1 MAISKDAVCV
11 HDFLCESASEGL
23 SKLLLFESFVLM
35 PFCLGARYNPSK
47 GGFFW
52 PDDTAVVYS
61 SWNKGEPRFGLDCS
75 IMVNRKG
82 WGTERCDM
90 ERNYICKIGELTYSL
105 LQKCYRGFSEQ
116 RNRERKE
123 VKHSFPFSNKLQIL
137 TLFYM
142 GE

>member
-1 MAISKDAVCV
+1 MESYVDAIAACLKQGAGILTLRSMEEENYLRTELEKRNLYNM
-11 HDFLCESASEGL
+11 FYW
-23 SKLLLFESFVLM
+23 
-35 PFCLGARYNPSK
+35 LGARYNPRK

-90 ERNYICKIGELTYSL
+90 ERSYICKRGELTYSL
-105 LQKCYRGFSEQ
+105 L
-116 RNRERKE
+116 
-123 VKHSFPFSNKLQIL
+123 
-137 TLFYM
+137 
-142 GE
+142 